1 MPIAIVV
8 TLAVIATAGATAIA
22 YLLLDWRYRVRFEQ
36 WKNEYGREVAA
47 AAIKGSQA
55 AISGRVL
62 EKFAPIAP
70 GFDFNPR
77 DARFIGD
84 PVDFV
89 IFDGLS
95 EGQVRGVVFL
105 EVKSGAGGLNANE
118 RRVREVIAERRVQ
131 WQLFQLPDVP
141 EERED

>member
-1 MPIAIVV
+1 MSPAIVI
-8 TLAVIATAGATAIA
+8 TLAVIGTAGATSIA
-22 YLLLDWRYRVRFEQ
+22 YLLLDWRYRALFER
-36 WKNEYGREVAA
+36 WKNEYGRSVAE

-95 EGQVRGVVFL
+95 EGEVRGVVFL
-105 EVKSGAGGLNANE
+105 EVKSGTGALNANE
-118 RRVREVIAERRVQ
+118 KKVRDVIQQRRVLWEEFRVDAPATPREV
-131 WQLFQLPDVP
+131 
-141 EERED
+141 